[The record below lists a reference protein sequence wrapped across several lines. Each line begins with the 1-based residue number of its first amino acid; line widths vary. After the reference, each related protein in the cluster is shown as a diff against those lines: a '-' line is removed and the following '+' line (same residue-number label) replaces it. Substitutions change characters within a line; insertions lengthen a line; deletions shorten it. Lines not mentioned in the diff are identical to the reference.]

1 MKTEVLMA
9 MYSIKGLGS
18 KTIRAIT
25 SYVKEFNILKFQDI
39 NIEYLLK
46 NIPKNK
52 ADILNN
58 FKPNFF
64 NDLVDQ
70 QLQLLKDYASQDIHV
85 IDCNDERYSSVLKQ
99 TKDYPPFLYCKG
111 NIERLQDKKKVAV
124 VGTRQNTHL
133 GEKITQKSVEFLCSQ
148 GFTIVSGLALGID
161 AIAHKQ
167 SIDSKA
173 KTIAVLV
180 DVKNIQPSKNKV
192 LSDLIL
198 EHDGLLIAENPPGTP
213 IFPGLFVSRDK
224 IQSGLSLGVFAIET
238 SLNGG
243 TMHSVKHALSEK
255 RLLFCPDISK
265 LNYPSCKQIEGIEKL
280 ITNGSAI
287 PYTKDVYPKVISL
300 LKQKEEELS
309 FTTLNEDQTH

>member
-1 MKTEVLMA
+1 MQTEVLMA
-9 MYSIKGLGS
+9 IYSIKGIGP
-18 KTIRAIT
+18 KVIRDIFK
-25 SYVKEFNILKFQDI
+25 YVKEFNILGYQDI
-39 NIEYLLK
+39 NIEHLLK

-58 FKPNFF
+58 LKPSIF
-64 NDLVDQ
+64 NDLVDK
-70 QLQLLKDYASQDIHV
+70 QLHLLKDYISQDIHV
-85 IDCNDERYSSVLKQ
+85 IHCNDERYSSVLKQ

-111 NIERLQDKKKVAV
+111 NIKRLQDNKKVAV
-124 VGTRQNTHL
+124 VGTRQNTYL

-167 SIDSKA
+167 AIDSKG

-180 DVKNIQPSKNKV
+180 DVKNIQPSKNKG
-192 LSDLIL
+192 LSDQIL
-198 EHDGLLIAENPPGTP
+198 AQDGLLIAENPPGTP

-243 TMHSVKHALSEK
+243 TMHAVNHALGEK

-265 LNYPSCKQIEGIEKL
+265 LHYTSCTQIEGIEKL
-280 ITNGSAI
+280 ITNGSAM
-287 PYTKDVYPKVISL
+287 PYSKEVYPKVISL
-300 LKQKEEELS
+300 LRQKEEELS
-309 FTTLNEDQTH
+309 SATLNED